1 MAITPYLLYED
12 AAAALGWLKKAF
24 GTRTRGKPMKDG
36 NGVVRHAELELDG
49 NTILLGGPAGD
60 YKNPQRSGGA
70 TVLLYIDAADVSKVF
85 RRAVK
90 AGAQV
95 IESPRETPYGALR
108 CAVADP
114 EGHQWWFAQPLAT
127 RPEGSRLPGK
137 RTARKRTA
145 GKRTAGKRTG
155 GKRTA
160 GKRRSRKRN

>member
-12 AAAALGWLKKAF
+12 AAAAIGWLKRAF

-36 NGVVRHAELELDG
+36 NGVVRHAEVELDG
-49 NTILLGGPAGD
+49 NAILLGGPAGD
-60 YKNPQRSGGA
+60 YRNPQHSGGA

-95 IESPRETPYGALR
+95 VESPRETPYGALR

-114 EGHQWWFAQPLAT
+114 EGHQWWFAQPLPKRASPP
-127 RPEGSRLPGK
+127 RALPRRLK
-137 RTARKRTA
+137 KKAAARKR
-145 GKRTAGKRTG
+145 K
-155 GKRTA
+155 
-160 GKRRSRKRN
+160 